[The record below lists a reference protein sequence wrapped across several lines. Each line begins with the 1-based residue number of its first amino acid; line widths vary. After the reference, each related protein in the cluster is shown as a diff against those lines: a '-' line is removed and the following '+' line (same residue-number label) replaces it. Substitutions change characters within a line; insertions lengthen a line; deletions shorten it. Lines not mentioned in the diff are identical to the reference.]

1 MATGRITK
9 KVLDY
14 IAHINKEAKQ
24 MSYLKNLKLSENT
37 GIQLPAKNL
46 LMIVAG
52 AVVATVSFFE
62 LENRIGSL
70 ETSRELFQADLLKK
84 SEQLPTDQEQFMLL
98 EHIASQVENIQKE
111 METMRNNNV
120 NINYAMKDI
129 EKIKESLEQVKD
141 KVRANGGHQ

>member
-1 MATGRITK
+1 M
-9 KVLDY
+9 
-14 IAHINKEAKQ
+14 
-24 MSYLKNLKLSENT
+24 KNFKLSEDT

-52 AVVATVSFFE
+52 AVIATVSFFE

-98 EHIASQVENIQKE
+98 EHIASQLESVQKE
-111 METMRNNNV
+111 MELMRNNNV
-120 NINYAMKDI
+120 NIKYAMSDI
-129 EKIKESLEQVKD
+129 EKIKEQLEIIKD
-141 KVRANGGHQ
+141 KVRANGGH

>member
-1 MATGRITK
+1 M
-9 KVLDY
+9 
-14 IAHINKEAKQ
+14 
-24 MSYLKNLKLSENT
+24 KNIKLSEDT

-52 AVVATVSFFE
+52 AVIATVSFFE

-98 EHIASQVENIQKE
+98 EHIATQVESIQKE
-111 METMRNNNV
+111 MELMRNNNV
-120 NINYAMKDI
+120 NITYAMSDI
-129 EKIKESLEQVKD
+129 EKIKDQLEIIKD
-141 KVRANGGHQ
+141 KVRANGGH